1 MAYADYA
8 YYSQTYYGNLIN
20 QADFPRLAARASE
33 QIDRLTFG
41 RAASDTD
48 NTEAIK
54 MAMCAVA
61 EALQAVENDGGAD
74 AIQSESI
81 GSSSVTYAKNS
92 SRLQTKTQKVTNAAR
107 THLGD
112 TGLMYAGFASGEYGG
127 VPGAN

>member
-1 MAYADYA
+1 MAYADYT
-8 YYSQTYYGNLIN
+8 YYLQTYVGNAIS

-48 NTEAIK
+48 NTNAIK

-61 EALQAVENDGGAD
+61 EEIQAVENDGGTD

-81 GSSSVTYAKNS
+81 GSSSVTYADTS
-92 SRLQTKTQKVTNAAR
+92 TRRQTKAQRYTNAAR
-107 THLGD
+107 TYLGD
-112 TGLMYAGFASGEYGG
+112 TGLMFAGFATDEYGS
-127 VPGAN
+127 A